1 MMEIQR
7 GKEVMKDKRH
17 NRELGV
23 TAGCTLH
30 RLEDTIIENEHQP
43 RGIHGDAWFGSVR
56 TASEVGSR
64 GHEGVFQVKQY
75 SALYPK
81 DFISKALKTA
91 PGGVPIVLEGTTP
104 NGVPLIALGY
114 RYR

>member
-1 MMEIQR
+1 M
-7 GKEVMKDKRH
+7 KEKRY
-17 NRELGV
+17 NRELGA
-23 TAGCTLH
+23 TTGCTLH
-30 RLEDTIIENEHQP
+30 LLEDSIPADEQDQAH
-43 RGIHGDAWFGSVR
+43 GIRGDAWFGSVR
-56 TASEVGSR
+56 TASEVGAR

-81 DFISKALKTA
+81 DFISKALEDA
-91 PGGVPIVLEGTTP
+91 PGGVSIVLDGMAP